1 MFCIKYVQKKD
12 INNLFGFS
20 SPETEKIAIKGNK
33 RSDVF
38 DYMLQRKMIGTSM
51 SNEDLKDFIDG
62 YINCVQN
69 WRNKFNHASGNVYG
83 KSGNY
88 SISSSIIKNIETIEK
103 YV

>member
-1 MFCIKYVQKKD
+1 
-12 INNLFGFS
+12 
-20 SPETEKIAIKGNK
+20 
-33 RSDVF
+33 
-38 DYMLQRKMIGTSM
+38 M

>member
-1 MFCIKYVQKKD
+1 M
-12 INNLFGFS
+12 FGFS
-20 SPETEKIAIKGNK
+20 SPKTIKENK

-38 DYMLQRKMIGTSM
+38 DYMLQRKMINTSM
-51 SNEDLKDFIDG
+51 SNEDLKEFIDG